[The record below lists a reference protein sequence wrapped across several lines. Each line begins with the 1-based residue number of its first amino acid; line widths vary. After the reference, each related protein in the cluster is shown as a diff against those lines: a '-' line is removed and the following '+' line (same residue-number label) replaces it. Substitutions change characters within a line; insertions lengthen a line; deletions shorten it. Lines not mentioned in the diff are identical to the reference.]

1 MAELFLPRSPM
12 VEDRNLLTSVGTAST
27 AVLACPIR
35 VTGLYEVPI
44 YWTVQKAATTL
55 TVTVEYTD
63 PTSGAQTLKPVDAVS
78 EPVGAGSTRVT
89 VVAAAG
95 STLTVTATAGT
106 AAQLTLSAAVLA
118 AR

>member
-1 MAELFLPRSPM
+1 MELFLPRSPM
-12 VEDRNLLTSVGTAST
+12 VEDRNLLALVGTTST

-35 VTGLYEVPI
+35 VTGLYEVPL
-44 YWTVQKAATTL
+44 YWTVTGAATVL
-55 TVTVEYTD
+55 TVTVTYTD
-63 PTSGAQTLKPVDAVS
+63 PTSGAQTLTPVDAAS
-78 EPVGAGSTRVT
+78 EPVGAGSTRVG

-95 STLTVTATAGT
+95 TTLTVTATAGT